1 MTSGRIK
8 IIIAAAAMVAPVA
21 AWAGPAGAAT
31 PVACGSTVHG
41 SATLHRDLHCHGDG
55 VTVLSGT
62 LNLNRHTISGDG
74 TGSGVVAGGPKV
86 TIKNGSISKFFI
98 GVTASADGTAVSLD
112 HVAISNTTDRAVDGE
127 AINSVSLTN
136 VTLRDNAGSGLL
148 VISPSKA
155 SMSHSV
161 IVRNG
166 YGVALVFDGSVD
178 IKDSVLDSNRV
189 GLYCSQGQAFVTH
202 SAFSRNDTGVSVSEC
217 EGSSFTSSAFVE
229 NKTSG
234 LEETEAYADFAKPTL
249 TLSHDAFYKNGTGLA
264 LSAPGRADV
273 IRDSAFVGNDAGIV
287 AQPCDSCDLVPNDQ
301 LVSNYFASN
310 TSDGANWGYG
320 KVTVSRNRFVNNG
333 GWGFIAGAG
342 AKAVNGGGN
351 IARGNHSG
359 NCSGLACAS

>member
-1 MTSGRIK
+1 MASGRIK
-8 IIIAAAAMVAPVA
+8 IIIATAAMAAPVA

-41 SATLHRDLHCHGDG
+41 SATLHRDLHCYGDG

-74 TGSGVVAGGPKV
+74 TGSGVVVAGASATV
-86 TIKNGSISKFFI
+86 KNGHIAKFAT
-98 GVTASADGTAVSLD
+98 GVTADVDGAAVTLD
-112 HVAISNTTDRAVDGE
+112 YLTITGVSGVAVDGTT
-127 AINSVSLTN
+127 INSVSLN
-136 VTLRDNAGSGLL
+136 KVTLRDNPGDALL
-148 VISPSKA
+148 VTSPGTA
-155 SMSHSV
+155 SVSHST
-161 IVRNG
+161 ISGNG
-166 YGVALVFDGSVD
+166 RGVALVDDGQAIVADTVIDSNSYGIYCSEGLVSVD
-178 IKDSVLDSNRV
+178 
-189 GLYCSQGQAFVTH
+189 H
-202 SAFSRNDTGVSVSEC
+202 SIVSRNSTGAELGLC
-217 EGSSFTSSAFVE
+217 EGSTFTSSGFAY
-229 NKTSG
+229 NNGSA
-234 LEETEAYADFAKPTL
+234 LAETDAYTITANPTL
-249 TLSHDAFYKNGTGLA
+249 TVSHVVFYKNGTGLS
-264 LSAPGRADV
+264 LSAPGRADL

-359 NCSGLACAS
+359 NCSGLACAK